1 MALTWNIAPRG
12 KSKQTAQH
20 KIPPR
25 RLSNFS
31 NFFTF
36 VGFESS
42 FGRFF
47 SGSSA
52 LTLSFVCCDDDDDG
66 IEIVAAVDCST
77 GEAERFSTRISA
89 VIKLEYELVEGNVA
103 IWDVATLS
111 VIFGDANFSKLFD
124 KRNHE

>member
-36 VGFESS
+36 VGFESNL
-42 FGRFF
+42 GRFF

-52 LTLSFVCCDDDDDG
+52 LMSSLVCCDDDDG
-66 IEIVAAVDCST
+66 IDIVAAVACST
-77 GEAERFSTRISA
+77 GDDERFSTRISA
-89 VIKLEYELVEGNVA
+89 VIRLEYELVEGKVA
-103 IWDVATLS
+103 I
-111 VIFGDANFSKLFD
+111 
-124 KRNHE
+124 